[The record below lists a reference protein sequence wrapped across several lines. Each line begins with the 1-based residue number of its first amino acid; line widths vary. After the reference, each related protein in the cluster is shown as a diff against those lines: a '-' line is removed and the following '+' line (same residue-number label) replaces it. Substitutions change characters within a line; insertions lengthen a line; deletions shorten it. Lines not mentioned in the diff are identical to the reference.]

1 MRSGGRSIV
10 DPVEIWE
17 QVRTALGLDEP
28 NAGSTVTRA
37 AQIAFVVVV
46 TILIAHWVSSL
57 ILRAAKTGR
66 IYAEVAVLVSRAAA
80 LGIYALG
87 VTVILA
93 ILSASWTAI
102 AAFLGAATFGIS
114 LALQDVGRSFVNG
127 VYLLIERPFRI
138 GDNVRIGNA
147 EGRVEDIGVRLI
159 TLRAT
164 AGERVIVP
172 NTVVFSSTI
181 EKSTQGSLDLQ
192 RFTVRGITRPIAEI
206 QSAVVEALR
215 GTPHL
220 SYRTPVVAIVQA
232 TPEGTDIQVT
242 VEQDLGQQVDALVIA
257 RLRDLFP
264 EATIATSPSATGS

>member
-1 MRSGGRSIV
+1 M
-10 DPVEIWE
+10 DPMDIWE

-28 NAGSTVTRA
+28 NAVSTVTRA
-37 AQIAFVVVV
+37 VQIMVVVIA
-46 TILIAHWVSSL
+46 TILIAHWVSGL
-57 ILRAAKTGR
+57 IQRAAKTGR
-66 IYAEVAVLVSRAAA
+66 IYAEVAVLASRAAA

-138 GDNVRIGNA
+138 GDNIRIGDA

-159 TLRAT
+159 TLRAS

-181 EKSTQGSLDLQ
+181 EKTTQNSLDLQ
-192 RFTVRGITRPIAEI
+192 RFTVRGITRPIGDI
-206 QSAVVEALR
+206 QPAVVEALR

-220 SYRTPVVAIVQA
+220 SHRAPVVAILQA

-242 VEQDLGQQVDALVIA
+242 VEQDLGQQTDAIVIA

-264 EATIATSPSATGS
+264 EATISTNPSAAAS